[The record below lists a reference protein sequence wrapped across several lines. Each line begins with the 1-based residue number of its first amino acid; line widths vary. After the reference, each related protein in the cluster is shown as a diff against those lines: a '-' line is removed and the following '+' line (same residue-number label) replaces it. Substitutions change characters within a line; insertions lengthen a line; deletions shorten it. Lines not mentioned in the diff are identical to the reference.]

1 MTYPRILLLE
11 DIAFDR
17 EMIRSTLVDAG
28 IAGQFYCVESR
39 DSFLSVLRNI
49 DIDLILA
56 DYSLPT
62 FDGLSALELT
72 RSQYPDIPFILVTG
86 VMGEELAIET
96 LKQGA
101 TDYVLKQ
108 RLDRLIFAVRRALR
122 ERQER
127 LARLRAESALKAS
140 ENRFQI
146 SVETMLDC
154 FGIYAA
160 VRDHTD
166 KIVDF
171 RIEYVNR
178 AAIQQF
184 AATGNVKTG
193 QGLCEQF
200 PIHTKTGLLDA
211 YCKVVETGVP
221 LVRESLLYEDKSSLN
236 SDEPPELQL
245 ALDVRAA
252 KFGDGV
258 VVTWRDITARKK
270 AEQEREELLAREQ
283 AAREQAEAANRV
295 KDEFLATLSHELRT
309 PLNAM
314 QGWVQLL
321 QRRKLSE
328 KVAQQA
334 FQTVQRNLDALK
346 RLIEDVLDVS
356 RIVRGELRLQIEPVE
371 VAPVV
376 ASAIEVV
383 LPAVQAKNIL
393 LTTHFSPEVGS
404 VMGDRNRLQQ
414 IVWNLLS
421 NAVKFTPQGGSIEVG
436 LSQVS
441 NHVAIVVKDSGKGIE
456 PAFLPHV
463 FERFYQGDSSPTRS
477 YTGLGLGLAIVRH
490 LVELHGGSIQAES
503 PGPGQ
508 GATFSVFLPQ
518 LTAAVAAPQQTC
530 PDLAQATQDRPD
542 LDEVRVLL
550 LEADADARELYTAML
565 AGTGAVVN
573 AVSSLEEA
581 LALIESFQPHVLVSD
596 LALPDGDGLQ
606 LIRQVRQ
613 LDDSLRGP
621 LPAIA
626 LTPPTHPEAQLQALK
641 SGYQM
646 QLQKPIEMRQ
656 LASAVAHLAEGH

>member
-17 EMIRSTLVDAG
+17 EMIRSTLVGAG
-28 IAGQFYCVESR
+28 IAGQFYCVETR
-39 DSFLSVLRNI
+39 ETFLSVLRNTE
-49 DIDLILA
+49 IDLILA
-56 DYSLPT
+56 DYSLPY
-62 FDGLSALELT
+62 FDGLSALEII

-86 VMGEELAIET
+86 VLGEELAIET

-108 RLDRLIFAVRRALR
+108 RLDRLILAVKRALR

-127 LARLRAESALKAS
+127 QARLRAESALKAS
-140 ENRFQI
+140 EDRFRV

-160 VRDHTD
+160 VRDSSG

-184 AATGNVKTG
+184 AAAGRVEAG
-193 QGLCEQF
+193 QRLCEHF
-200 PIHTKTGLLDA
+200 PIHTKTGLLEA
-211 YCKVVETGVP
+211 YCRVVETGVP
-221 LVRESLLYEDKSSLN
+221 LVKESLLYEGYGAQAQLA
-236 SDEPPELQL
+236 L

-283 AAREQAEAANRV
+283 AAREQAETANRV

-321 QRRKLSE
+321 HRRKLND
-328 KVAQQA
+328 KMTQQA

-356 RIVRGELRLQIEPVE
+356 RIVRGELRLNVEPVDIRS
-371 VAPVV
+371 VV
-376 ASAIEVV
+376 LSAIEVM
-383 LPAVQAKNIL
+383 LPAVQAKNIFL
-393 LTTHFSPEVGS
+393 VTDFSPQVGL

-414 IVWNLLS
+414 VVWNLLS
-421 NAVKFTPQGGSIEVG
+421 NAVKFTPHGGRIDVRLSRSNGHIDIEVQDNG
-436 LSQVS
+436 R
-441 NHVAIVVKDSGKGIE
+441 GIE
-456 PAFLPHV
+456 SALLPHL
-463 FERFYQGDSSPTRS
+463 FERFYQGDSSPTRN

-490 LVELHGGSIQAES
+490 LVELHGGSIRAES
-503 PGPGQ
+503 PGPEQ
-508 GATFSVFLPQ
+508 GSTFSVFLPQ
-518 LTAAVAAPQQTC
+518 LVVSNDTSEISLPSPT
-530 PDLAQATQDRPD
+530 PDRPEKQPE

-550 LEADADARELYTAML
+550 VEAEDESRDLYTAML
-565 AGTGAVVN
+565 ARTGAMVN
-573 AVSSLEEA
+573 AVSSMEEA
-581 LALIESFQPHVLVSD
+581 MALLQTFQPHVLVSD
-596 LALPDGDGLQ
+596 LALPDGDGLT
-606 LIRQVRQ
+606 LIQQVRA
-613 LDDSLRGP
+613 LDGRLKEP

-626 LTPPTHPEAQLQALK
+626 LTPSTQPETQLQALK

-646 QLQKPIEMRQ
+646 HLQKPVEMRQ
-656 LASAVAHLAEGH
+656 LASAVAHLTETR